1 MVDGRGESPRVSHE
15 HPRCAERQRRRS
27 GLAPFRLGLKTT
39 PLRTAGMFFGGV
51 SHLPNAIDLEREKE
65 RESTGA
71 PSDGSIGL

>member
-1 MVDGRGESPRVSHE
+1 
-15 HPRCAERQRRRS
+15 
-27 GLAPFRLGLKTT
+27 
-39 PLRTAGMFFGGV
+39 MFFGGV